1 MSATLDS
8 ELFCSFFGGAPFLS
22 IPGRTFPVNQYYL
35 EDILDG
41 TGYVVEEDS
50 KYALRSQHRG
60 DTASMW
66 VTGRG
71 GEKRRQIVSLES
83 ELKSLEVSDLYEGY
97 SMSTR
102 R

>member
-22 IPGRTFPVNQYYL
+22 IPGRTFPVSQYYL
-35 EDILDG
+35 EDILEA
-41 TGYVVEEDS
+41 TGYVIEEDS
-50 KYALRSQHRG
+50 KFALRFLRS
-60 DTASMW
+60 DNTTSMW

-71 GEKRRQIVSLES
+71 GDKKKQVVSLES
-83 ELKSLEVSDLYEGY
+83 ELESLEVSELYEGY
-97 SMSTR
+97 SMATR

>member
-35 EDILDG
+35 EDVLDA
-41 TGYVVEEDS
+41 TGCVIEEDS
-50 KYALRSQHRG
+50 RHALRTRRG
-60 DTASMW
+60 DNTAALW

-71 GEKRRQIVSLES
+71 GEKRRQVVSLES
-83 ELKSLEVSDLYEGY
+83 ELDSLEVSELYEGY

>member
-35 EDILDG
+35 EDALDA

-50 KYALRSQHRG
+50 RYALRSRRG
-60 DTASMW
+60 GNTTSMW
-66 VTGRG
+66 VTGKG
-71 GEKRRQIVSLES
+71 GEKKRQVVSLES
-83 ELKSLEVSDLYEGY
+83 ELESLEVSDRYEGY